1 MSFNHSSFLIHF
13 LVNYHVIVT
22 WRLRDNVAYLTF
34 TLRQMTWDWCLRRL
48 SEQLSHRHLKIVAI
62 ISLLLFL
69 ILFEGTFY
77 RDFLPRFI
85 SLDSLGARLEEMD
98 GLATLLCNNEINH
111 WIIPTAIYL
120 HDRYGIDF
128 SSSSQNFEIA
138 MLSFFMVS

>member
-48 SEQLSHRHLKIVAI
+48 GEHLCHWHLKIVAI

-69 ILFEGTFY
+69 ILLKGTFNG
-77 RDFLPRFI
+77 DFLPCFI
-85 SLDSLGARLEEMD
+85 SLDPLRARLEEMD
-98 GLATLLCNNEINH
+98 GLATLLCNNINIR
-111 WIIPTAIYL
+111 WIMLTVIYL
-120 HDRYGIDF
+120 QDKYGIDF